1 MDNKLLNIVAIALLV
16 LIFLFSVLT
25 WVSVRGT
32 KEENLSTLI
41 SYASRLR
48 DSGLYKQAI
57 ETYEKLL
64 EKGKLNK
71 EKAENIIYTIGA
83 IYMDDLRDYSNAL
96 AQFLKLRELYP
107 KSNLLSDA
115 QKRIVTCLEHIG
127 ESAQAQRELER
138 ATSVGRTEEIRPGD
152 IVVAE
157 IGKRRISLRELDKAY
172 NNLPEQ
178 MKKQFAGKAG
188 KKQFLSSYVA
198 QELVYDAAVRAGLDQ
213 EPEIAE
219 TIENIKKQI
228 LLQEYYKRNI
238 GKEIKPTES
247 DLLLY
252 YDAHKDEFEGKGFNE
267 VRETVKQR
275 YTEEKIKEKEQELLS
290 KMLQSQD
297 VKIYPDSVR

>member
-1 MDNKLLNIVAIALLV
+1 MNNKLLDIVIIVLLV
-16 LIFLFSVLT
+16 LIFLFSILT
-25 WVSVRGT
+25 WVSTRGT
-32 KEENLSTLI
+32 KEEKLSTLI
-41 SYASRLR
+41 GYASRLR
-48 DSGLYKQAI
+48 DSGLYNQAI
-57 ETYEKLL
+57 GTYEKLL
-64 EKGKLNK
+64 EKGKLDR
-71 EKAENIIYTIGA
+71 EKAENIIYTIGT

-107 KSNLLSDA
+107 KSHLLSDV
-115 QKRIVTCLEHIG
+115 QKRIVTCLEHTG

-138 ATSVGRTEEIRPGD
+138 ATSVEKTEDIRPGD
-152 IVVAE
+152 VVVAE
-157 IGKRRISLRELDKAY
+157 LGKRRISLRELDKAY

-178 MKKQFAGKAG
+178 MKKQFAGRTG

-198 QELVYDAAVRAGLDQ
+198 QELVYEAAVRAGLEQ
-213 EPEIAE
+213 EPEVAE

-247 DLLLY
+247 DLRLY
-252 YDAHKDEFEGKGFNE
+252 YDAHKDEFEGKSFNE
-267 VRETVKQR
+267 VKATVNQL
-275 YTEEKIKEKEQELLS
+275 YAEEKLKEKEQELLS